1 MHDSLLSATPKES
14 AAYSPPLSLDPNPRR
29 HGLHLELPGRGARCH
44 DGRRAPWRQRVSRGA
59 PPRRWCRQGRP
70 SSATAAAAR
79 ATAAS
84 ARAVATG
91 TRAASARSRAP
102 TAAARAA
109 AAAARA
115 SAASSRSARRAVAVL
130 RGALTSN

>member
-14 AAYSPPLSLDPNPRR
+14 AAYSPPLSLDPYPRR
-29 HGLHLELPGRGARCH
+29 HGLHLELPGRGARRH
-44 DGRRAPWRQRVSRGA
+44 DGRRAPRRQRVSRGA
-59 PPRRWCRQGRP
+59 PPRRWRRQGRP

-102 TAAARAA
+102 TAAA
-109 AAAARA
+109 AAARA